1 MAKLYV
7 PACGDRIT
15 LVKPW
20 EFKLY
25 LEYRNTVFGQVRGLY
40 TNNRDH
46 DWSVYLPN
54 GDLASVP
61 CLLDAGTVLE
71 CDRIYIRATSKSADS
86 VDDNYDSIS
95 WKVIINNKAA
105 VKQRF
110 WAKLSD
116 CYNIDFDPSNV
127 STYQSRK

>member
-1 MAKLYV
+1 MNKLYV
-7 PACGDRIT
+7 PACGDRIALT
-15 LVKPW
+15 HPW
-20 EFKLY
+20 EFQLY
-25 LEYRNTVFGQVRGLY
+25 LEHRNIEFAKKIGLY
-40 TNNRDH
+40 TGKEK
-46 DWSVYLPN
+46 WSVYTGPRSYK
-54 GDLASVP
+54 LASLP
-61 CLLDAGTVLE
+61 CTLDANTTLE

-86 VDDNYDSIS
+86 VEDNYDSIS

-116 CYNIDFDPSNV
+116 CYNIEFDPSTI

>member
-1 MAKLYV
+1 MSKLYV

-15 LVKPW
+15 LVEPW
-20 EFKLY
+20 VFTLY
-25 LEYRNTVFGQVRGLY
+25 LESRNIQFARTVGLY
-40 TNNRDH
+40 NGKN
-46 DWSVYLPN
+46 DWGVYQPGSHHLVEKQHMLN
-54 GDLASVP
+54 
-61 CLLDAGTVLE
+61 AGTVLE

-86 VDDNYDSIS
+86 VDDNFDSIS

-116 CYNIDFDPSNV
+116 CCNIEFNPTTI